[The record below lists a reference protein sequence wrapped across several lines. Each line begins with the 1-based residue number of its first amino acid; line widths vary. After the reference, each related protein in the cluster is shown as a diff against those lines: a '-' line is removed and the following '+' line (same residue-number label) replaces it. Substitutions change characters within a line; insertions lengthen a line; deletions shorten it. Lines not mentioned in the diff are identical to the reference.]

1 MSEFSSTLLTAVS
14 FGLLFTSALASMLV
28 GRRRLWITWLVFP
41 LMGFAGLAALL
52 AAGIVLLGNPG
63 FNGTLPLGLP
73 WLPWHLRMDG
83 LSAFFLALIGIGTI
97 TSSLFGPGY
106 VREYLRGPYPLGLL
120 GLMTAL
126 FIIGMQLVVLADD
139 AFFFMIAWEL
149 MSVSSYFLVAYQ
161 HHQPANRRAAFL
173 YLLMAQIGA
182 VLILLSFGIFASF
195 GGAFTFD
202 AFRAIQLSPIWA
214 SVAFGL
220 GLLGFGMKAGMF
232 PVHAWLPEA
241 HPVAPSH
248 ISALLSGVMLKVAIY
263 GFVRLTFDL
272 IGTLYWSWGVVLLIV
287 GSVTALFGVLYALMQ
302 NDVKRLLAYSSVEN
316 IGIIFIGLGL
326 AVLFIGAGYPKLGS
340 LGLIAALYHA
350 LSHALFKSLLFLG
363 AGTILQQTHEH
374 DMGKMGGLI
383 RRMPW
388 TALFFL
394 IGCISISALPPF
406 TGFVSEWLTF
416 QTALQATILESGV
429 LRAVVPITAAM
440 LALTGA
446 LAATCFVKLYGIVF
460 LGQPRSRRVKHAR
473 EGTSGMLWAQGL
485 LAGLCLLFG
494 ILGAPTVAIL
504 SRVVAGL
511 TGSHVTSATAH
522 GWLWLTPVA
531 PEVASYSGPMVLFGV
546 TLALLAWGAVYLLL
560 CKHRRLKPIQRG
572 PAWGCGFGR
581 LTANMQY
588 TGTAFVM
595 PIQQIFRPVWRV
607 QEEQQ
612 RELSTELRSHPTQ
625 LGYQLQIEDITWRW
639 LYQPVVKLIQASAR
653 KVGLLQTGNL
663 RHYLTYSFVTLVV
676 LLWLIS

>member
-1 MSEFSSTLLTAVS
+1 MSNLSVLSLLGLS
-14 FGLLFTSALASMLV
+14 IGLLLASALAALLA
-28 GRRRLWITWLVFP
+28 GRRRTLITWLVFP
-41 LMGFAGLAALL
+41 PMGMSGLASLL
-52 AAGIVLLGNPG
+52 AASMVLLGDPG
-63 FNGTLPLGLP
+63 FDITLPLGLP
-73 WLPWHLRMDG
+73 WLPWHLRMDA
-83 LSAFFLALIGIGTI
+83 LSAFFLALIGIGVFAT
-97 TSSLFGPGY
+97 SLFGPGY
-106 VREYLRGPYPLGLL
+106 IREYHRGPYSLEIL

-126 FIIGMQLVVLADD
+126 FIIGMELVVLAND

-149 MSVSSYFLVAYQ
+149 MSVSSYFLVAFQ
-161 HHQPANRRAAFL
+161 HHQSANRRAAFL

-182 VLILLSFGIFASF
+182 VLILLGFGIFASF
-195 GGAFTFD
+195 AQAFTFD
-202 AFRAIQLSPIWA
+202 AFREIQLSPAWA
-214 SVAFGL
+214 SVAFTL
-220 GLLGFGMKAGMF
+220 GLLGFGMKAGIV

-248 ISALLSGVMLKVAIY
+248 ISALMSGVMLKVAIY
-263 GFVRLTFDL
+263 GFVRMTFDL
-272 IGTLYWSWGVVLLIV
+272 LGTLYSSWGVVLLIV
-287 GSVTALFGVLYALMQ
+287 GSITALFGVLYALMQ

-316 IGIIFIGLGL
+316 VGIIFIGLGL
-326 AVLFIGAGYPKLGS
+326 SVLFIAADHPMLGS
-340 LGLIAALYHA
+340 LGLIAALYHS

-363 AGTILQQTHEH
+363 VGTVLQQTHEH

-429 LRAVVPITAAM
+429 LRAVIPITAAM

-473 EGTSGMLWAQGL
+473 EGTRGMIWAQGL
-485 LAGLCLLFG
+485 LALLCLVFG
-494 ILGAPTVAIL
+494 ILGTSTVSIL
-504 SRVVAGL
+504 SRVATEL
-511 TGSHVTSATAH
+511 TGSQITSATAH

-531 PEVASYSGPMVLFGV
+531 PDVASYSGPMVLFGV
-546 TLALLAWGAVYLLL
+546 SLALLAWGAVYLLL
-560 CKHRRLKPIQRG
+560 CKHRRLKPIQRE
-572 PAWGCGFGR
+572 PAWGCGFGQ
-581 LTANMQY
+581 LKPNMQY

-595 PIQQIFRPVWRV
+595 PILQVFRPVWRV
-607 QEEQQ
+607 QELQQ
-612 RELSTELRSHPTQ
+612 RELSDKLCNYPKTLN
-625 LGYQLQIEDITWRW
+625 YQLQIEDITWRW
-639 LYQPVVKLIQASAR
+639 LYQPVVKLVQASSR

-663 RHYLTYSFVTLVV
+663 RHYLVYSFVTLVV

>member
-1 MSEFSSTLLTAVS
+1 MTNLSVATLLGIS
-14 FGLLFTSALASMLV
+14 FGLLSASALTSLLV
-28 GRRRLWITWLVFP
+28 GRRRAWITWLVFP
-41 LMGFAGLAALL
+41 LMGLSGVATLL
-52 AAGIVLLGNPG
+52 AAGMVLLGTPG
-63 FNGTLPLGLP
+63 FSTTLPLGLP
-73 WLPWHLRMDG
+73 WLPWHLHMDA
-83 LSAFFLALIGIGTI
+83 LSAFFLALIGMGVLA
-97 TSSLFGPGY
+97 SSLFGPGY
-106 VREYLRGPYPLGLL
+106 VREYLRSPYSLQLL
-120 GLMTAL
+120 GLMTML
-126 FIIGMQLVVLADD
+126 FIIGMQLVVLAAD
-139 AFFFMIAWEL
+139 AFSFMIAWEL

-161 HHQPANRRAAFL
+161 HHQPGNRRAAFL

-182 VLILLSFGIFASF
+182 VLILLTFGIFASF
-195 GGAFTFD
+195 APDFTFD
-202 AFRAIQLSPIWA
+202 AFRQTQLSPVWA
-214 SVAFGL
+214 TTAFTL
-220 GLLGFGMKAGMF
+220 GMLGFGMKAGIF
-232 PVHAWLPEA
+232 PLHAWLPEA

-248 ISALLSGVMLKVAIY
+248 ISALMSGVMLKVAIY
-263 GFVRLTFDL
+263 GFIRMTFDL
-272 IGTLYWSWGVVLLIV
+272 IGTLYSSWGVVLLMV
-287 GSVTALFGVLYALMQ
+287 GSITALFGVLYALMQ

-316 IGIIFIGLGL
+316 VGIIFIGLGL
-326 AVLFIGAGYPKLGS
+326 SVLFIASGYPKLGS

-363 AGTILQQTHEH
+363 VGTILQQTHEH

-429 LRAVVPITAAM
+429 LRAVIPITAAM

-473 EGTSGMLWAQGL
+473 EGTRGMLWAQGL
-485 LAGLCLLFG
+485 LAGLCLMFG
-494 ILGAPTVAIL
+494 VLGTPTVTVL
-504 SRVVAGL
+504 SRVATGL
-511 TGSHVTSATAH
+511 TGSQITSATAH

-531 PEVASYSGPMVLFGV
+531 PEVASYSGPMVLFGLS
-546 TLALLAWGAVYLLL
+546 LALLAWGAVYLLL
-560 CKHRRLKPIQRG
+560 CNRRRLKPIRRG

-581 LTANMQY
+581 LTPNMQY

-595 PIQQIFRPVWRV
+595 PIQQIFRSVWRV
-607 QEEQQ
+607 QQQQQ
-612 RELSTELRSHPTQ
+612 RELSDQLRSYPKQ
-625 LGYQLQIEDITWRW
+625 LNYQLQIEDITWRW
-639 LYQPVVKLIQASAR
+639 LYQPVVKLIQASSR
-653 KVGLLQTGNL
+653 KVGMLQTGNV
-663 RHYLTYSFVTLVV
+663 RHYLIYSFVTLVV